1 MTEEQKKL
9 IDYLNEIEKVT
20 DLNGCFFINVK
31 DDKVIESTIP
41 FKVPNNILWEIGV
54 LRDTFRQFSNGI
66 NHGALNELM
75 IEGNKG
81 YILLYDIPP
90 HLLLLAMGSDE
101 VNLSYVKLAM
111 IDILERIRIKIADMG
126 DEVLKI
132 PGKKFG
138 ALGEK
143 AEKIPTQ
150 VSLIETDEVQA
161 PVARA
166 TEKISPIKQVNS
178 EKISVESSKVETSR
192 PEVIKTEEREAKKE
206 PVPMEHVEKRAV
218 KLEPIEATPRQE
230 TAVPQEDI
238 IMKLKNMIKLLED
251 TAGTEKYET
260 LGKIF
265 DNMKYNLQYLSGN
278 ELFKILEE
286 LKDTILLNIGTS
298 LALYDI
304 SKTAKGLKK
313 IQRPLNSDESIRI
326 SKSIENWKQR
336 IIKT

>member
-1 MTEEQKKL
+1 LSDNYNLTS
-9 IDYLNEIEKVT
+9 YLNEIEKIT

-31 DDKVIESTIP
+31 DDEVIESTIP
-41 FKVPNNILWEIGV
+41 FKVPEKILWEIGV
-54 LRDTFRQFSNGI
+54 LRDTFRQFSHGI

-75 IEGNKG
+75 IEGDKG

-111 IDILERIRIKIADMG
+111 IDILERIRSKIADMG
-126 DEVLKI
+126 DEILKI

-150 VSLIETDEVQA
+150 VSLRETDEVQA
-161 PVARA
+161 PVAKA
-166 TEKISPIKQVNS
+166 AEKISAKKEVKPEKVPIES
-178 EKISVESSKVETSR
+178 LEVEASR
-192 PEVIKTEEREAKKE
+192 PEVIKTEGSEAKKE
-206 PVPMEHVEKRAV
+206 SIPMEHVEKRAV
-218 KLEPIEATPRQE
+218 KLEPIEEAPSQE
-230 TAVPQEDI
+230 TVIPQEDTV
-238 IMKLKNMIKLLED
+238 MKLKDMIESLKD

-260 LGKIF
+260 LRKIF
-265 DNMKYNLQYLSGN
+265 DNIKQNLQYLSGN
-278 ELFKILEE
+278 ELFKVLEE
-286 LKDTILLNIGTS
+286 LKDVILLNIGTS

-313 IQRPLNSDESIRI
+313 IQRALNSDESIRI
-326 SKSIENWKQR
+326 GKSIENWKQR

>member
-1 MTEEQKKL
+1 MTEQQQNL
-9 IDYLNEIEKVT
+9 IDYLNKIERVT

-41 FKVPNNILWEIGV
+41 FKVPNKILWEIGV
-54 LRDTFRQFSNGI
+54 LRDTFRQFSSGI
-66 NHGALNELM
+66 NHGDLNELM
-75 IEGNKG
+75 IEGDKG

-111 IDILERIRIKIADMG
+111 IDILKRIRSKIADIG
-126 DEVLKI
+126 DEILKI

-143 AEKIPTQ
+143 AEKMPTQ
-150 VSLIETDEVQA
+150 VSLIEPEAEKVQPSTA
-161 PVARA
+161 KAY
-166 TEKISPIKQVNS
+166 EKVPTKK
-178 EKISVESSKVETSR
+178 EL
-192 PEVIKTEEREAKKE
+192 KTEEVPVE
-206 PVPMEHVEKRAV
+206 PPKVDLSNLERIRVEERADPMEHVEKRAV
-218 KLEPIEATPRQE
+218 KLEPIQE
-230 TAVPQEDI
+230 KPIQEKAVPQEDI
-238 IMKLKNMIKLLED
+238 INKLKSMIISLEEK
-251 TAGTEKYET
+251 AGSEKYSI
-260 LGKIF
+260 LRKIF
-265 DNMKYNLQYLSGN
+265 DIVKSNLQSLSGN
-278 ELFKILEE
+278 QLFKIFEQ
-286 LKDTILLNIGTS
+286 LKDAILLNIGTS

-313 IQRPLNSDESIRI
+313 LQRALNTDEIARI